1 MRNYLFSLIACCALI
16 APFQAAACACAD
28 THTYV
33 DGGYMELPNPPY
45 PEHARLKN
53 EQGIVKL
60 RVRVAPDGSVRHV
73 KLVESS
79 GSLALDR
86 AVREAKFQTAQRG
99 GKPMPTEF
107 DTSFTFLLD

>member
-1 MRNYLFSLIACCALI
+1 MRNYLFSLIACCALT

-28 THTYV
+28 TYV
-33 DGGYMELPNPPY
+33 DGGYIELPNQPY

-53 EQGIVKL
+53 EQVC
-60 RVRVAPDGSVRHV
+60 HV

-86 AVREAKFQTAQRG
+86 AARRAVREAKFQAA
-99 GKPMPTEF
+99 
-107 DTSFTFLLD
+107 

>member
-1 MRNYLFSLIACCALI
+1 M
-16 APFQAAACACAD
+16 
-28 THTYV
+28 
-33 DGGYMELPNPPY
+33 DGGYIELPNQPY

-60 RVRVAPDGSVRHV
+60 RVQVAPDGSVCHV

-86 AVREAKFQTAQRG
+86 AARRAVREAQFQAA
-99 GKPMPTEF
+99 
-107 DTSFTFLLD
+107 